1 MDNTRKNAD
10 DLKEQL
16 SYITVHDG
24 FKNASNNKKCEHE
37 LSVLLGYRNDNSV
50 IYKCLFC
57 GAEKDSID
65 QLIDS
70 IIINASN
77 YCKDNYDMDKIDDV
91 ESKFNIIRGIIFNS
105 ALENSQMTNSELQTM
120 FNQNFNGRSYIKE
133 K

>member
-1 MDNTRKNAD
+1 MDNTRKNGA

-37 LSVLLGYRNDNSV
+37 LSVLLGYRNDNSA

-77 YCKDNYDMDKIDDV
+77 YCKDNYDMNKKEDV
-91 ESKFNIIRGIIFNS
+91 KNKFDVVRSVILEAVSQS
-105 ALENSQMTNSELQTM
+105 AEITNEELQTM

>member
-1 MDNTRKNAD
+1 MDNARKNAD

-37 LSVLLGYRNDNSV
+37 LSVLLGYRNDNSA

-77 YCKDNYDMDKIDDV
+77 YCKDNYDMNKKEDV
-91 ESKFNIIRGIIFNS
+91 KNKFDVVRSVILEAVSQS
-105 ALENSQMTNSELQTM
+105 AEITNEELQTM